1 VSDPYSEM
9 GMAARLT
16 LDSKIADFADIVIN
30 FERKTPNFYSLGAR
44 AGSGS
49 NSYSYSLR
57 NNLYLHKFLPDTWG
71 FNIPVKF
78 DYSYGESKPR
88 FQPNSDVK
96 LITPE
101 EKSKYKTTNETK
113 SASISLR
120 KSKASTNFFAKLLVD
135 NTFIRAEVK
144 HTKSLSPTKR
154 DTTYKYTGTL
164 NYALNFNK
172 TKHDLKIWEKF
183 SVYYLPQK

>member
-1 VSDPYSEM
+1 MPDTTAQLRIVGTPSLGYIKQVAVGLIRPDSMETTFSGRIFFDDIRVSDPYSEM

-16 LDSKIADFADIVIN
+16 LDTKIADFADIVIN

-49 NSYSYSLR
+49 DSYSYSLR

-101 EKSKYKTTNETK
+101 EKSK
-113 SASISLR
+113 I
-120 KSKASTNFFAKLLVD
+120 
-135 NTFIRAEVK
+135 
-144 HTKSLSPTKR
+144 
-154 DTTYKYTGTL
+154 
-164 NYALNFNK
+164 
-172 TKHDLKIWEKF
+172 
-183 SVYYLPQK
+183 

>member
-101 EKSKYKTTNETK
+101 EKSNIKRQTNK
-113 SASISLR
+113 VCIDFSAE
-120 KSKASTNFFAKLLVD
+120 SKASTNFFAKLLVD